1 MKLKSTYITHKNDD
15 DYIMIDASGEFSGII
30 HSNATTSFI
39 AECLKTE
46 TTKEE
51 IVQKMLEKYEA
62 SEREVSESVDRIIDK
77 LRSIGAIDE

>member
-30 HSNATTSFI
+30 HSNATTAFI

-62 SEREVSESVDRIIDK
+62 SESEVSESVDRIIDK

>member
-1 MKLKSTYITHKNDD
+1 MKLKSTYIIHKNDD
-15 DYIMIDASGEFSGII
+15 DYIMVDASGEFAGII
-30 HSNATTSFI
+30 HSNVTTAFI

-51 IVQKMLEKYEA
+51 INQKMLAKYDA
-62 SEREVSESVDRIIDK
+62 SESEVSESVDRIIDK

>member
-15 DYIMIDASGEFSGII
+15 DYIMIDSSGEFAGII
-30 HSNATTSFI
+30 HSNATAAFI

-51 IVQKMLEKYEA
+51 IVQKMLEKYDA
-62 SEREVSESVDRIIDK
+62 SESEVSESVDMIIDK